1 METKKEQI
9 ETLSFVLNEYKKTKN
24 PNGYIML
31 NYGLYIDGS
40 HIYPNNEKGQDHYKR
55 NCQYIKDNF
64 DNFKALRR
72 LAISEFKKMLMVEF
86 PLSETTI
93 TKEILKVFN
102 KSELEDFNKELV
114 EDLKLLVDGI

>member
-9 ETLSFVLNEYKKTKN
+9 ETLNFVLNEYKKNKN

-40 HIYPNNEKGQDHYKR
+40 HIYPNNEEGIKHYNR
-55 NCQYIKDNF
+55 NIQYIKDNF
-64 DNFKALRR
+64 NNFKALRR
-72 LAISEFKKMLMVEF
+72 LAISEFKNMLMVEF
-86 PLSETTI
+86 PLSNSTI

-102 KSELEDFNKELV
+102 TQELEDLNKELV
-114 EDLKLLVDGI
+114 DDLKLLVEGI